1 MGGERNPK
9 SEYKIAVPLIKG
21 GRNDRA
27 NLQ

>member
-1 MGGERNPK
+1 MGGERSLK
-9 SEYKIAVPLIKG
+9 SEYKIAVPLLKG